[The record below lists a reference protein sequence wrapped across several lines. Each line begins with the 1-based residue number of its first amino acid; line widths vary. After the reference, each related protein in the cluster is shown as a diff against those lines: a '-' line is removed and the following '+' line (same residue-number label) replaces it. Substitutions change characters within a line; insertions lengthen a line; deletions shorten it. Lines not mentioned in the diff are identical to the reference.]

1 MRAQTIES
9 LRRLGL
15 VPLGDGDGNGVT
27 LARDEGRYGA
37 FLIRVYVPNDQMYPP
52 RLRINGNVSDARD
65 VVDAVRHFL
74 SVVRPAW

>member
-1 MRAQTIES
+1 MRAQTIEA

-15 VPLGDGDGNGVT
+15 VVLGDGDGNGVT

-37 FLIRVYVPNDQMYPP
+37 FLIRVHVPNDGRP
-52 RLRINGNVSDARD
+52 RLRINGKVSDARD